1 MPRKIIKD
9 RAIIEDTYTLV
20 DALDSIPVSG
30 DILVDFSI
38 WPELKSKLD
47 NHEGRVGL
55 KVPGDAEPEA
65 FSSEL
70 GKLDLVAIDF
80 PVFRDG
86 RGYSLARIVRDR
98 FHYQGELRA
107 TGDVLKDQLFYLQ
120 RCGFNSFATREDRC
134 IEDALLSLRDFTVTY
149 QADAFEKKPI
159 YHRR

>member
-9 RAIIEDTYTLV
+9 RAIVEDTFTLV
-20 DALDSIPVSG
+20 ESEAALPSSG
-30 DILVDFSI
+30 DILIDLSV
-38 WPELKSKLD
+38 WPELKDKLD
-47 NHEGRVGL
+47 NYSGNIAV
-55 KVPGDAEPEA
+55 KVPGDAEPEDFA
-65 FSSEL
+65 DDL
-70 GKLDLVAIDF
+70 NKLAMVAIDF

-86 RGYSLARIVRDR
+86 RGYSLARILRGR
-98 FHYQGELRA
+98 FNFQGELRA

-149 QADAFEKKPI
+149 QADAHEKKPI